1 MYKIL
6 VVEDNKE
13 ISDIISLY
21 IENENQTVISAFDG
35 QEGLDIFN
43 EVEIDLVIA
52 DIMMP
57 KKDGYSLIKEIRKSS
72 NVPIIILSSKNQ
84 TEDKVLGLNIGADD
98 YLEKPFNSIELTAR
112 VNALLRRYYKLGAEV
127 SDQINKTSYKE
138 FDIFYDE
145 IKVLKNGVDISLT
158 TIEFKIFKL
167 LTSSPGRV
175 YTKSQI
181 YEHISGVFFESDDN
195 TIMVHIS
202 NLRSKIE
209 DNPRN
214 PKYIINV
221 RGIGY
226 KVDK

>member
-21 IENENQTVISAFDG
+21 IENDNQIVISAYDG
-35 QEGLDIFN
+35 QEGLEMFN
-43 EVEIDLVIA
+43 KTDIDLVIA

-57 KKDGYSLIKEIRKSS
+57 KRDGYSLIKEIRKTS
-72 NVPIIILSSKNQ
+72 NVPIIILSSKGQ
-84 TEDKVLGLNIGADD
+84 IEDKVLGLNIGADD

-112 VNALLRRYYKLGAEV
+112 VNAQLRRYYKLGADSFEQP
-127 SDQINKTSYKE
+127 SKTIYKE
-138 FDIFYDE
+138 LEIYYDE
-145 IKVLKNGVDISLT
+145 IKVLKNGVDIFLT
-158 TIEFKIFKL
+158 TIEFKILKL

-175 YTKSQI
+175 FTKSQI
-181 YEHISGVFFESDDN
+181 YEHVSGVFFESDDN

-202 NLRSKIE
+202 NLRSKVE
-209 DNPRN
+209 DDPRN
-214 PKYIINV
+214 PKYITNV

-226 KVDK
+226 KVEK